1 VVEKALGGRRGAA
14 IHPATRVFQALRIAV
29 NDELGELERG
39 LEAAEATLAPGGRL
53 VVVTFHSLEDRMV
66 KAFLTERTG
75 NAPGGSRHAP
85 VAVET
90 RKPSFDL
97 LFKGAREAGEAELA
111 VQPSRPLG
119 QDPRGRADG
128 RPGLGR
134 DEGEGR
140 MIAMPAPI
148 KRLFEW
154 KVRGVRCV
162 EIIGV
167 ACVLALV
174 FSVYIAKAAAARESA
189 EISSLERDI
198 RENRERVRLL
208 RAEVTR
214 LEQPARLEALSR
226 EIGLG
231 PVDVKKQAGEAAL
244 PAIAPPAG

>member
-1 VVEKALGGRRGAA
+1 M
-14 IHPATRVFQALRIAV
+14 IAV
-29 NDELGELERG
+29 
-39 LEAAEATLAPGGRL
+39 
-53 VVVTFHSLEDRMV
+53 
-66 KAFLTERTG
+66 
-75 NAPGGSRHAP
+75 P
-85 VAVET
+85 VPV
-90 RKPSFDL
+90 
-97 LFKGAREAGEAELA
+97 
-111 VQPSRPLG
+111 
-119 QDPRGRADG
+119 
-128 RPGLGR
+128 
-134 DEGEGR
+134 
-140 MIAMPAPI
+140 
-148 KRLFEW
+148 KRLFDW

-244 PAIAPPAG
+244 PAIAPPPAEELAAAPVAASAAPAAGAVQ